1 METITIPLAD
11 PRNSET
17 PPANPPTA
25 KGLPDLAYSKGD
37 FLGLIDYD
45 KETIYT
51 GVSDVTRYDVNLG
64 VGGLYLFGSSSDF
77 NPSNLSVTMYNPSG
91 GNTNPFNSDFSS
103 FDVGLEVKF

>member
-1 METITIPLAD
+1 METITMPPAN

-17 PPANPPTA
+17 PPANPPSA
-25 KGLPDLAYSKGD
+25 KGPPDLEYSKGY
-37 FLGLIDYD
+37 FLDPINYD

-51 GVSDVTRYDVNLG
+51 GVSGVTHYDVNLG

-77 NPSNLSVTMYNPSG
+77 NPSNLSGTMYNPSG